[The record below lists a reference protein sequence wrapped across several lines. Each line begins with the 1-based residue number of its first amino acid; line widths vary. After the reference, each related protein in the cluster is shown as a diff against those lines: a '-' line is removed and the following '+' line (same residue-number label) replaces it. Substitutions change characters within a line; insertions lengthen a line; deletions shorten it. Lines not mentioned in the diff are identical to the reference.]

1 LRLHIRTVS
10 PPSVTSSGIKCAF
23 SLDKTSTNFL
33 KLAKLRR
40 VRNSSSF
47 SLRSRGCM
55 MLIRWSLCGH
65 VMQPTA
71 GLASSVIKASLES
84 IRSSRARRLTARVRI
99 RASSRGQMSPNSGEI
114 STSPITQQGSGNYI
128 FYKHYINHNQTLF
141 TLTIRSPSVLFDCLQ
156 CFDAVGR
163 AARRA
168 PGR

>member
-1 LRLHIRTVS
+1 MELTGDEGEVDNIGDCGKKKGCDKGVRTVQCLQLRLIIKTVS
-10 PPSVTSSGIKCAF
+10 PPSVTSSGSICAF
-23 SLDKTSTNFL
+23 SFDKTSTNFL

-114 STSPITQQGSGNYI
+114 STSPIT
-128 FYKHYINHNQTLF
+128 
-141 TLTIRSPSVLFDCLQ
+141 
-156 CFDAVGR
+156 
-163 AARRA
+163 
-168 PGR
+168 

>member
-1 LRLHIRTVS
+1 MKLTGDEGEVDNIGDCGNKKGCDKGVRTVQCLQLRLIIETVS
-10 PPSVTSSGIKCAF
+10 PPSVTSNGSICAF
-23 SLDKTSTNFL
+23 SVDKTSTNFL

-114 STSPITQQGSGNYI
+114 STSPIT
-128 FYKHYINHNQTLF
+128 
-141 TLTIRSPSVLFDCLQ
+141 
-156 CFDAVGR
+156 
-163 AARRA
+163 
-168 PGR
+168 